1 MENTEAKEALER
13 GEAIGEKLA
22 RYPGPAWRRAY
33 LERLHRSGMDLLR
46 AGNSRSAAYC
56 LEKVAAALASLP
68 EPASAAA
75 DGPAAGASGPHS
87 GPGQAFNR
95 VRAAWREDRVRRARA
110 VLDRHGPRL
119 SSLERKTYGESLE
132 KWTQAK
138 PRPAGPSA
146 ASLASAEAR
155 LDHALLEIR
164 RRLYGRILKIQKNSL
179 ARRSGMSRAP
189 ATLRESFGGVIGPY
203 NDHHN
208 LEGVLALLSDADAA
222 WVEEFLEL
230 YRDLNGLKALI
241 PTASPK

>member
-1 MENTEAKEALER
+1 MEQSEATADLER
-13 GEAIGEKLA
+13 GEAIAGKLA

-33 LERLHRSGMDLLR
+33 LEQLHRSGMDFLR
-46 AGNSRSAAYC
+46 AGKSRSAAYC
-56 LEKVAAALASLP
+56 LDKVAAALASLP
-68 EPASAAA
+68 EPAAGVA
-75 DGPAAGASGPHS
+75 DEPAAGVSGPHS

-155 LDHALLEIR
+155 LDHALQEIR
-164 RRLYGRILKIQKNSL
+164 RRLYGRILKIQKTSL
-179 ARRSGMSRAP
+179 ARRSGTSRAL

-203 NDHHN
+203 NDQHN
-208 LEGVLALLSDADAA
+208 LEGVLALLSSADAA
-222 WVEEFLEL
+222 WVEEFLDL
-230 YRDLNGLKALI
+230 YRGLNGLKALI
-241 PTASPK
+241 PTATNK